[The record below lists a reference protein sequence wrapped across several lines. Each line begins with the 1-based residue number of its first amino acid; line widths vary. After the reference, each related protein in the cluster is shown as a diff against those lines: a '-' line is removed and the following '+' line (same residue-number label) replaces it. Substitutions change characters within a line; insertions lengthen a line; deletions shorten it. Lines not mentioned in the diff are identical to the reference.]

1 MVLGAVAAFVLLTS
15 LHGIAVFYTNYLW
28 FSSLGLR
35 SVWSEVLGVKVGLGV
50 VFVSVFFVLCYVNL
64 AIVDWFGMRSFGTG
78 ADDELVQRYRA
89 LVAPRARLV
98 RGTVS
103 LLLALLV
110 GTGASAEWRTW
121 ILFRNAVPF
130 GMKDPQFHRDAGFY
144 VFKLPFLSFLV
155 SWSMAALVVVT
166 LTVAAASYLSGG
178 IGAQASRP
186 RVSAHVKAHLSVLLG
201 LVALVKAAGYYLQ
214 RFALDLSTSGYREGA
229 FYADVHAKLPAL
241 TLLVIVSLFAFAV
254 LMVNIRRQGWVL
266 PGIAVGMWL
275 LVSVVVGSIYPAL
288 VERFG
293 VLPSQLSKELP
304 YIPRNIQA
312 TRYALGI
319 GSVRS
324 VPFAA
329 SQSVTPGQLESQA
342 RSLADVRIW
351 DPSYAATTFQKLQ
364 DIRSYYTFNA
374 LAVNRL
380 PIGGKT
386 VPVVIGARQV
396 NSSQLPATSWVNEH
410 LQFTHGYGA
419 VVSPASKAAPDG
431 NPTFSVG
438 DVPPV
443 SKAGA
448 PKLAQPKVYYGPGQP
463 GFVVANTRQPE
474 IDYQAANGTTVESHY
489 SGSGGVQL
497 SSLLRRAAFALRFG
511 DLNVLISGQV
521 KPTSRVMFMRGVSS
535 RVAKAAPF
543 LTLDS
548 QPYPVLLH
556 GTVYWVQDAY
566 TTSSHFPYGQQANTS
581 ALPSDAALANRPFNY
596 IRNSVKVLI
605 NSYTGK
611 MTFYVWDQTDPII
624 QAYESAFPQM
634 FTPAAAMPQ
643 SLRAQL
649 RYPLNLFTVQAA
661 EFGRYHIVDPVGF
674 YNAGNAWALSADP
687 GSGSPNGGNS
697 TLLPDGQ
704 QPRMQPEYAE
714 VQLPGSRSPSFVLLE
729 AYVPLSRND
738 LQQNLTAFLVANSD
752 PGSYGK
758 LTAYVTPSGQQIDG
772 PSLVNAKIND
782 NTAVSSEISLLD
794 QHGSTV
800 TQGTVMMVPVGQSL
814 LYVRPLYVSS
824 AQNPLPEV
832 KEVIVVLG
840 NTVTMEPTL
849 AQALNVTFGSHLNP
863 STGVSGSTKP
873 TTPLSPQ
880 VAALVSQASAA
891 LSQGQADLHSGNLAG
906 YQTEVNQARSL
917 LAKATSA
924 DAALVGASSHAAP
937 SAAKS
942 SHALPKSSSPTGG
955 GSSGISA

>member
-28 FSSLGLR
+28 FRTLGLQ
-35 SVWSEVLGVKVGLGV
+35 SVWSGVLGAKLGLGI
-50 VFVSVFFVLCYVNL
+50 VFVVVFFVLSYVNL
-64 AIVDWFGMRSFGTG
+64 GIVDWFAMRSFGTG

-98 RGTVS
+98 RATVS

-110 GTGASAEWRTW
+110 GTGASAEWRAW
-121 ILFRNAVPF
+121 ILFRNSVPF
-130 GMKDPQFHRDAGFY
+130 GLKDPQFHRDASFY

-155 SWSMAALVVVT
+155 SWSLAALVVVT

-186 RVSAHVKAHLSVLLG
+186 RVSPHVKAHLSVLLG
-201 LVALVKAAGYYLQ
+201 LIALVKAAGYYLQ
-214 RFALDLSTSGYREGA
+214 RFSLDLSTAGYREGA

-254 LMVNIRRQGWVL
+254 LVVNIRRQGWVL

-288 VERFG
+288 VERFS

-319 GSVRS
+319 SNVRTA
-324 VPFAA
+324 PFAA
-329 SQSVTPGQLESQA
+329 NQSVTPSQLESQA

-364 DIRSYYTFNA
+364 DIRSYYTFNS

-380 PIGGKT
+380 TVGGKT

-396 NSSQLPATSWVNEH
+396 NSSQLPATSWVNQH

-419 VVSPASKAAPDG
+419 VVSPASSAAPDG

-443 SKAGA
+443 SKPGA
-448 PKLAQPKVYYGPGQP
+448 PTLGQPRVYYGPGQP
-463 GFVVANTRQPE
+463 GFVIANTRQPE
-474 IDYQAANGTTVESHY
+474 MDYQSASGTTVESHY
-489 SGSGGVQL
+489 KGNGGVQL
-497 SSLLRRAAFALRFG
+497 SSLARRAAFALRFG

-521 KPTSRVMFMRGVSS
+521 KPTSRVIFMRGISS

-556 GTVYWVQDAY
+556 GTIYWVQDAY
-566 TTSSHFPYGQQANTS
+566 TTSSHFPYGQQPNTS
-581 ALPSDAALANRPFNY
+581 ALPANAPLANRSFNY

-611 MTFYVWDQTDPII
+611 MTFYVWDPTDPII
-624 QAYESAFPQM
+624 RAYEAAFPKM
-634 FTPAAAMPQ
+634 FTPATAMPQ
-643 SLRAQL
+643 ALKAQL
-649 RYPLNLFTVQAA
+649 RYPLDMFTIQAT

-674 YNAGNAWALSADP
+674 YNAGNAWSLSADP
-687 GSGSPNGGNS
+687 GSGSPNGGNA
-697 TLLPDGQ
+697 TLLPNGQ

-714 VQLPGSRSPSFVLLE
+714 VQLPGSSSPSFVLLE
-729 AYVPLSRND
+729 PYVPLSRND
-738 LQQNLTAFLVANSD
+738 LQQNLTAFLVAGSD

-800 TQGTVMMVPVGQSL
+800 TQGTVMLVPVGQSL

-849 AQALNVTFGSHLNP
+849 AQALNVTFGSHLNT
-863 STGVSGSTKP
+863 STGTSGSSKP
-873 TTPLSPQ
+873 TTALPPQ
-880 VAALVSQASAA
+880 VASLVTQASAA
-891 LSQGQADLHSGNLAG
+891 LGQGQADLRSGNLAG
-906 YQTEVNQARSL
+906 YQAEVNQAQSL
-917 LAKATSA
+917 LSKASSL
-924 DAALVGASSHAAP
+924 DASLAAAASHAAATP
-937 SAAKS
+937 AKS
-942 SHALPKSSSPTGG
+942 GRTATGKGSSGHS
-955 GSSGISA
+955 GSSGIAA